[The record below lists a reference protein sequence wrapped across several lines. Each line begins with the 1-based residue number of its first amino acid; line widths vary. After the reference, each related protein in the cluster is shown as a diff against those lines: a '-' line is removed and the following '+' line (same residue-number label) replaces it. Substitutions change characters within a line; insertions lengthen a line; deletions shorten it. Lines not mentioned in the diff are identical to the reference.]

1 MQKDIVIG
9 NETIPMKATAGTALR
24 YRQVFGGDLLLE
36 LANVKKAK
44 DITAVEP
51 VQKLAYIMAV
61 SAGENKE
68 RASFKDYMEWLD
80 NFETVDLMKALP
92 EVVYLYN
99 ASKAGVS
106 TAKKK

>member
-80 NFETVDLMKALP
+80 NFETVDLMEALP
-92 EVVYLYN
+92 KVVYLYN

-106 TAKKK
+106 TPKKK